1 MAKDKGANN
10 IPADTETDDKWEL
23 EENVRIIRRYFE
35 LKSNPDKFDKAM
47 ATVKKEN
54 DALSEELKKQDAY
67 KEKIGFSKK

>member
-10 IPADTETDDKWEL
+10 IPADAKTDDKWEL
-23 EENVRIIRRYFE
+23 EENIRIIRRYFE

-47 ATVKKEN
+47 ATIKKEN

>member
-1 MAKDKGANN
+1 MGKGQGINKVSD
-10 IPADTETDDKWEL
+10 DTETEDKWEL
-23 EENVRIIRRYFE
+23 EENVRVIRRYFE

-47 ATVKKEN
+47 ATIKKEN